1 MTPAGTSI
9 GSTAA
14 TAPSTTTTTP
24 VPNTIGLPQQLLF
37 CVADRVIGGMPD
49 HVCTFLVLSTTDT
62 IFNDCHHSSFQR
74 LLSDAVAA
82 ANTIYG
88 VSLKDASVTSSLHV
102 LRTAQN
108 CFKHLW
114 ENSIRSFGTLE
125 IMLRP
130 GTTDQSLIDYISF
143 MEELSELRKTYKAA
157 DEKGYLFLGIAAI
170 YETGG
175 TDPTTTFKGHFD
187 RLMETKPDILLFR
200 TTDIRALP
208 THGQKFYT
216 EGPSVWAHSEI
227 QANFHDALRL
237 RASVT
242 VPPGTRELLS
252 VSVAAFKLSYYFIYN
267 GYDGIGARDVN
278 VGSRVGLSTVLCRGG
293 DNYDAFHKEP
303 EHQDKSRIQYMRRA
317 YSVKS
322 MVIHD
327 TDWTLSIKIC
337 KSLKEHNF
345 TGGFAVF
352 DVELPQESKEMCDSN
367 PHYKDLQ
374 TVKLI
379 ELLMTK
385 SWKTCDTFA

>member
-227 QANFHDALRL
+227 QANF
-237 RASVT
+237 
-242 VPPGTRELLS
+242 
-252 VSVAAFKLSYYFIYN
+252 
-267 GYDGIGARDVN
+267 
-278 VGSRVGLSTVLCRGG
+278 LCRGG